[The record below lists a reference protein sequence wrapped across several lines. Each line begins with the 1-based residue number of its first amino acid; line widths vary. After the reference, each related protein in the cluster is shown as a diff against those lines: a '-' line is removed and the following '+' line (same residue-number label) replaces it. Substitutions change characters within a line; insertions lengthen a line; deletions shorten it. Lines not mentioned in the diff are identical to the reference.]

1 MGFLMI
7 FYNIYN
13 DIRQG
18 ITAVSDRYAGNRIGD
33 ITMWYVVQVRTGT
46 EESIRIQCEKNVSA
60 EVLER
65 CFIPYYEE
73 KKRIRG
79 EWTVQ
84 KKVLFPGYVFI
95 VSEEMERLYKEL
107 RNVIGMTKLIGTGQE
122 IVPLEEKEVEFLKRV
137 GGEEQVVEMS
147 EGVIEM
153 SKVMITSGPLVGMEG
168 LIKKIDRH
176 KRKAWLEVEMFG
188 RLQTVQ
194 VGVEIVAKTV

>member
-1 MGFLMI
+1 
-7 FYNIYN
+7 
-13 DIRQG
+13 
-18 ITAVSDRYAGNRIGD
+18 
-33 ITMWYVVQVRTGT
+33 MWYVAQVRIGT

-95 VSEEMERLYKEL
+95 VSGELEKVYEEL
-107 RNVIGMTKLIGTGQE
+107 RNVIGLTKLIGMGQE
-122 IVPLEEKEVEFLKRV
+122 IVPLDGREVEFLKRI

-176 KRKAWLEVEMFG
+176 KRKAWLEVEMFR

-194 VGVEIVAKTV
+194 VGLEIVAKTV